1 MSTKKRLFVGN
12 LNYTMNADDLGAELQ
27 NLGLSI
33 SNVRIITDHETK
45 TSRGFGF
52 FDVASADMAQAIQL
66 ANGAIIGGRDVR
78 VALAAQQPGDKAPP
92 RKDVTEARREDQKR
106 GTRSG

>member
-1 MSTKKRLFVGN
+1 MSTKSRLFIGN
-12 LNYTMNADDLGAELQ
+12 LDYNMIAEDLATELTA
-27 NLGLSI
+27 LGLVV

-52 FDVASADMAQAIQL
+52 FDVLKTEVQQAIQI
-66 ANGAIIGGRDVR
+66 ANNAVINNRQVR
-78 VALAAQQPGDKAPP
+78 VDMASQQPGDKAPP
-92 RKDVTEARREDQKR
+92 RKDVSDARREDQKR